1 MQRGEPPQA
10 GATKAAAITS
20 PRDVATLV
28 EMIAAGPVRAPQVHV
43 VAEPRYLVTLWL
55 ADGTTLGRVY
65 FSDTSELMGG
75 VAVPADFARILERYL
90 GPRSD

>member
-1 MQRGEPPQA
+1 
-10 GATKAAAITS
+10 
-20 PRDVATLV
+20 
-28 EMIAAGPVRAPQVHV
+28 MIATGIVRAPQVHV

-55 ADGTTLGRVY
+55 ADDTTLGRVY
-65 FSDTSELMGG
+65 FRDTGVLMGG